1 MEGTIK
7 NYHRKSKA
15 PWQNAHVQPPSKA
28 NPYANANNSQTSVM
42 NTLQVP
48 GSNPYGGLNNAASAA
63 SRKHNRRMS
72 IHASAQAHSHGRSFS
87 STNGFDT
94 SSIAPP
100 VPKLGGVGGSNGDND
115 DVENILDK
123 ISRELGNASALEID
137 EFDKVLKKQHQVVST
152 QIKDNINEN
161 QKQILQLTHDLKDI
175 QQELVL
181 LRVQRKLL
189 YDVLDDFRDS
199 AQKELDLENLTQQS
213 SSLVAPAKK
222 RDRSSVLVLQKMWAT
237 ELQSLFKH
245 VDGASKYIQSIP
257 GRHVNGESGRWHE
270 VNVGTWKP
278 VKPTHLFI
286 LNDLVLIAV
295 KKSSQEGSKSRLQA
309 VQCWPL
315 NDVTL
320 TPIEVPQAANKS
332 SENRVYLINIK
343 YKSLSYVYQTDRIDH
358 FMKITEAFQKG
369 RDELLQNE
377 RLQSAGKL
385 ADFNEK
391 DHEKKQLHK
400 SLRNSGIIDS
410 EESKR
415 TSGSHKRRS
424 TDVVLQDI
432 SARVHSR
439 NRSHD
444 FGTPITKYSHDKN
457 NLFVELKSLEDKI
470 DDVDVDIAHNQY
482 SQAVGFIAH
491 IEGKLKNI
499 DAAARRQGKEPS
511 EEISLLLEVVKMK
524 IDSRRTKVLQGLN
537 FTLQNNISRLSEDE
551 IENTLCFFES
561 FGELDKGINNYLY
574 AMSNHLSSIMS
585 RLTVE
590 VQGSTKIDVFNFLA
604 NLVVIHITLIKRVVL
619 LYNNK
624 IKNILKGNEDANV
637 DSSGLMNWCM
647 EELSKLSTQI
657 NKQLYGTILDSTI
670 NVETDQPQFHVK
682 DDALFKDFID
692 VLIPQLDGLKEVGIN
707 ADFKFEAILELQTV

>member
-15 PWQNAHVQPPSKA
+15 PWQNVHVQPPSRA
-28 NPYANANNSQTSVM
+28 NPYANANNSQTSVL

-48 GSNPYGGLNNAASAA
+48 GSNPYGVSNNAASAA

-87 STNGFDT
+87 STTGFDT

-100 VPKLGGVGGSNGDND
+100 VPEIGGGDD
-115 DVENILDK
+115 YEVENILDK
-123 ISRELGNASALEID
+123 ITRELANASALEID

-213 SSLVAPAKK
+213 SLVAPAKK

-245 VDGASKYIQSIP
+245 VDGASKYIQPIP

-295 KKSSQEGSKSRLQA
+295 KKSSQEGSKARLQA
-309 VQCWPL
+309 AQCWPL
-315 NDVTL
+315 SDVSL
-320 TPIEVPQAANKS
+320 TPIEVPQASNKS
-332 SENRVYLINIK
+332 SETRVYLINIR

-358 FMKITEAFQKG
+358 FMKITDAFQKG

-391 DHEKKQLHK
+391 DDEKKQLHK

-444 FGTPITKYSHDKN
+444 FGTPITKYAHDKN
-457 NLFVELKSLEDKI
+457 NLFVELKSLEDKL

-499 DAAARRQGKEPS
+499 DAAARRQRNESS

-524 IDSRRTKVLQGLN
+524 IDSRRTKILQGLN
-537 FTLQNNISRLSEDE
+537 FDLQNNISRLSEDE
-551 IENTLCFFES
+551 IENIICFFES
-561 FGELDKGINNYLY
+561 FGELDKGINNYLH
-574 AMSNHLSSIMS
+574 AMSSHLTSIVS

-624 IKNILKGNEDANV
+624 ISNILKRNEDTNV

-670 NVETDQPQFHVK
+670 NVETDQPEFRVK
-682 DDALFKDFID
+682 DQALFNDFID
-692 VLIPQLDGLKEVGIN
+692 VLKPQLDDLKEAGIN
-707 ADFKFEAILELQTV
+707 ADFKFEPILELQTV